1 MLRSIGAVVVGFL
14 LIGVLSFGG
23 DFVIRSAAPGSFDV
37 AGAASSPAVL
47 VAMLAYVGVFAV
59 FGCYLTARLAPNRPM
74 AHALVLGALGLA
86 FNVAGTIAMW
96 DTAPAWYHAVALAMV
111 MPYAWLGGRIR
122 ERELSRTGPA
132 PRALAV

>member
-1 MLRSIGAVVVGFL
+1 MVRSIGAVVAGFL

-23 DFVIRSAAPGSFDV
+23 DFVIRSAVPQAFDA

-74 AHALVLGALGLA
+74 AHALMLGALGLA
-86 FNVAGTIAMW
+86 FNVAGSIAMW

-122 ERELSRTGPA
+122 ERQLAHSGAA